1 MSNVDWFKDT
11 VIYHILI
18 DRFAG
23 FKSTENWERPE
34 FLGGN
39 IKGIIEKLSYL
50 ESLGINTIWISP
62 FYKTSEY
69 HGYHVTDFFEVD
81 PHFGTTNDIKEL
93 IEKVHKK
100 DMRIIA
106 DFVPNHC
113 SKNHPYFLEAQRKK
127 DSEYRN
133 WFYFDKWPERYRCFL
148 SIKEIPK
155 INLENEDAR
164 AYIINAAKHWLSLG
178 FDGYRLDHCIGPSHN
193 FWQEFTKEIK
203 KMFPSVVLIGEAWM
217 KGIRFSE
224 LKTINIRNKII
235 KWLFGA
241 SSDKLLAE
249 YIGELDGVLD
259 FRFQELIKSY
269 IATGNLR
276 KDDFYNELKSHY
288 EKYPERYYLPTFLDN
303 HDMNRFLFDCKNDK
317 EKLKQAAKIQFSI
330 SQPQI
335 IYYGTEIGMSQEKSI
350 WSFTSHGDLQA
361 RRPMNWENIDSDLK
375 KFYRTLIKNFIFRRI
390 SKQ

>member
-1 MSNVDWFKDT
+1 MSNADWFKDT

-50 ESLGINTIWISP
+50 EDLGINTIWISP

-69 HGYHVTDFFEVD
+69 HGYHITDFFEVD
-81 PHFGTTNDIKEL
+81 PHFGTTNDVKEL

-100 DMRIIA
+100 GMKIIA

-113 SKNHPYFLEAQRKK
+113 SRNHPYFQDAQRNM
-127 DSEYRN
+127 DSKFRS
-133 WFYFDKWPERYRCFL
+133 WFYFDKWPDRYRCFL
-148 SIKEIPK
+148 SIKQIPK
-155 INLENEDAR
+155 INLDNENAR

-178 FDGYRLDHCIGPSHN
+178 FDGYRLDHCIGPSHD

-217 KGIRFSE
+217 KGIKFRE
-224 LKTINIRNKII
+224 LKTINIRNKTI

-269 IATGNLR
+269 IATGNLG
-276 KDDFYNELKSHY
+276 KEDFYNELKHHY
-288 EKYPERYYLPTFLDN
+288 KNYPEKYHLPTFLDN

-317 EKLKQAAKIQFSI
+317 EKLKQAAKIQFLV

-361 RRPMNWENIDSDLK
+361 RRPMNWENKDSDLQ
-375 KFYRTLIKNFIFRRI
+375 KFYRKLIENKR
-390 SKQ
+390 

>member
-1 MSNVDWFKDT
+1 MSNADWFKDT

-50 ESLGINTIWISP
+50 EGLGINTIWISP

-100 DMRIIA
+100 DMKIIA

-113 SKNHPYFLEAQRKK
+113 SKNHPYFQEAQRKK
-127 DSEYRN
+127 NSEYRN
-133 WFYFDKWPERYRCFL
+133 WFYFDNWPDKYRCFL
-148 SIKEIPK
+148 SIKQIPK

-193 FWQEFTKEIK
+193 FWQEFTREIK
-203 KMFPSVVLIGEAWM
+203 KMFPKVVLIGEAWM
-217 KGIRFSE
+217 KGIKFKE
-224 LKTINIRNKII
+224 LKTINIRNKTI

-269 IATGNLR
+269 IVTGNIG
-276 KDDFYNELKSHY
+276 KEDFYNELKSHY
-288 EKYPERYYLPTFLDN
+288 KKYPERYYLPTFLDN

-335 IYYGTEIGMSQEKSI
+335 IYYGTEIGLSQEKSI

-361 RRPMNWENIDSDLK
+361 RRPMNWSNIDSNLK
-375 KFYRTLIKNFIFRRI
+375 KFYSSLIKNNR
-390 SKQ
+390 